1 MREEGG
7 SRICLSARCGV
18 RDVCRD
24 NSEAVISGVDG
35 STNRGIIAHASLI

>member
-7 SRICLSARCGV
+7 SCICLNVRCGV
-18 RDVCRD
+18 RDVSGD
-24 NSEAVISGVDG
+24 NSEAVISGADG